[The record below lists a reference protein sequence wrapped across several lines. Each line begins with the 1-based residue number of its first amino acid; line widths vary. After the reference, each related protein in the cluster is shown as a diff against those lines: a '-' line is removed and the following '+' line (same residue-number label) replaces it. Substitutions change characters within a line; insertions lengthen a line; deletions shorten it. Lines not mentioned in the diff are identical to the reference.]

1 MRKISIEMS
10 QFLLATTLFFSSTY
24 WERVML
30 FVKGFRRILLIQYIR
45 PHTVTVTSK
54 SECPEKELFVTQNLY
69 STMSLIV
76 VLTKVRNELK
86 RPKTI

>member
-10 QFLLATTLFFSSTY
+10 QFLLATTLFFNSTY
-24 WERVML
+24 WERVMM
-30 FVKGFRRILLIQYIR
+30 FVKGFKRILLIQYIR
-45 PHTVTVTSK
+45 LHTLTVISK
-54 SECPEKELFVTQNLY
+54 SECPEKELFVSQNHY

-76 VLTKVRNELK
+76 VLNKVRDELK

>member
-24 WERVML
+24 WERVMM
-30 FVKGFRRILLIQYIR
+30 FVKGFKRILLIQYIR
-45 PHTVTVTSK
+45 LHTLTVISK
-54 SECPEKELFVTQNLY
+54 SECPEKELFVSQNLY

-76 VLTKVRNELK
+76 VLTKLRNELK